1 MGKNIDVDTSRFETV
16 LKAFADG
23 ATGEVSAA
31 IVTSGKPVDY
41 WGANEFG
48 SRRGRRPWP
57 NPRKKTTLGKGG
69 RVFSRQAPQGFVFK
83 FQQQFRRFLIDAYK
97 QATNGGL
104 PTRAKLVAAA
114 NQAAQRARSLIRN
127 AAPVD
132 SGELRN
138 SIEVDPAD

>member
-1 MGKNIDVDTSRFETV
+1 MGKNVEVDTSRFETV
-16 LKAFADG
+16 LKAFASG
-23 ATGEVSAA
+23 VEGEVSAA

-69 RVFSRQAPQGFVFK
+69 RVFSRQAPQGFVFR
-83 FQQQFRRFLIDAYK
+83 FRQQFRKFLVDAYK
-97 QATNGGL
+97 QATGNGL
-104 PTRAKLVAAA
+104 PTRATLVAAA
-114 NQAAQRARSLIRN
+114 NQAAQRARSLIRG

-132 SGELRN
+132 SGKLRS
-138 SIEVDPAD
+138 SIALKSAE